1 VPGWSA
7 QDDGEREEDRP
18 MPTYEYACRKC
29 GEHLEV
35 VQAFSDDALTTCPN
49 CGGALRKVF
58 GRVGISFKGDGF
70 YKTDSRKTSS
80 ASSRSDPAEKTEKSD
95 GGTKVGATNGSGG
108 DSKPSKPAES
118 TSDTKPSKPTT
129 PAASA

>member
-1 VPGWSA
+1 
-7 QDDGEREEDRP
+7 
-18 MPTYEYACRKC
+18 MPTYEYACRNC

-35 VQAFSDDALTTCPN
+35 VQAFTDEALTTCPT
-49 CGGALRKVF
+49 CGGPLRKVF

-80 ASSRSDPAEKTEKSD
+80 ASSHSDRAEKSETSEKADKAEKTEKADS
-95 GGTKVGATNGSGG
+95 GTKVAAGNGSADSAPSKAAGG
-108 DSKPSKPAES
+108 GSASKAKPS
-118 TSDTKPSKPTT
+118 T

>member
-1 VPGWSA
+1 
-7 QDDGEREEDRP
+7 
-18 MPTYEYACRKC
+18 MPTYEYACRSC

-35 VQAFSDDALTTCPN
+35 VQAFTDDALTTCPT
-49 CGGALRKVF
+49 CGGPLRKVF

-80 ASSRSDPAEKTEKSD
+80 ASSHSDRAEKAEKSD
-95 GGTKVGATNGSGG
+95 EGGQRYEGRRRQRDGRQQAVEAGRVVGRRLRARSPS
-108 DSKPSKPAES
+108 SKPS
-118 TSDTKPSKPTT
+118 T